1 LLRCVRAQSARAH
14 NGFWFAVI
22 LNSRSVALL
31 FVTALVLSACTT
43 GSFRPQNVAKT
54 EVDQVT
60 DLHILAQEAHLRAL
74 TIKLYRRNPRELR
87 KQPGQTLNK
96 RLQQL
101 FGERGE
107 LRFAEL
113 DNRQATEAML
123 LAFDDNFAGDRVF
136 AVMAGLTDML
146 RRSYNYK
153 VEYFVLD
160 ELDQQKLYNSAR
172 NIEILVWRLSHKRD
186 SQGQLYLLSN
196 EMSGDNS
203 PDNLSFERLFGKMIA
218 LQDMMAEI
226 TADSGNRTINR
237 VVQSMIFL
245 PI

>member
-1 LLRCVRAQSARAH
+1 VSLR
-14 NGFWFAVI
+14 AVI
-22 LNSRSVALL
+22 APLPAITLVTTIAL
-31 FVTALVLSACTT
+31 TACTA
-43 GSFRPQNVAKT
+43 GSFRPQNLAKT

-60 DLHILAQEAHLRAL
+60 DLHILAQEAHLREL

-87 KQPGQTLNK
+87 KQPGQALEK

-101 FGERGE
+101 FGERSE

-113 DNRQATEAML
+113 DNRQATDAML
-123 LAFDDNFAGDRVF
+123 LAFDDHYTGDRVF

-146 RRSYNYK
+146 RRSYDYK
-153 VEYFVLD
+153 VEYFMLD

-172 NIEILVWRLSHKRD
+172 NIEVLVWRLSHKRD
-186 SQGQLYLLSN
+186 PQNQPYLLSN
-196 EMSGDNS
+196 EMSEDAR

-226 TADSGNRTINR
+226 TADSSNRAINR
-237 VVQSMIFL
+237 VVQGAATMIFL

>member
-1 LLRCVRAQSARAH
+1 MPLRGKILLLPAIVLVAM
-14 NGFWFAVI
+14 FAFT
-22 LNSRSVALL
+22 S
-31 FVTALVLSACTT
+31 CTT

-74 TIKLYRRNPRELR
+74 AIKLYRRNPRELR
-87 KQPGQTLNK
+87 KQSGQTLNK

-107 LRFAEL
+107 LRFPEL

-123 LAFDDNFAGDRVF
+123 LAFDDRYTGDRVF

-146 RRSYNYK
+146 RRAYGYK
-153 VEYFVLD
+153 LEYFVLD

-172 NIEILVWRLSHKRD
+172 NIEVLVWRLSHKRD
-186 SQGQLYLLSN
+186 PQGQLYLLSN
-196 EMSGDNS
+196 EMTGESS
-203 PDNLSFERLFGKMIA
+203 ADNLSFERLFGKMIA

-226 TADSGNRTINR
+226 TADSGSRSINR
-237 VVQSMIFL
+237 VIQGAATMIFL

>member
-1 LLRCVRAQSARAH
+1 MSLRDETVLLPAIVLV
-14 NGFWFAVI
+14 AV
-22 LNSRSVALL
+22 LAL
-31 FVTALVLSACTT
+31 TSCTT
-43 GSFRPQNVAKT
+43 GSFRPQNLAKT

-107 LRFAEL
+107 LRFPEL

-123 LAFDDNFAGDRVF
+123 LAFDASFAGDRVF

-153 VEYFVLD
+153 VEFFALD

-172 NIEILVWRLSHKRD
+172 NVEVLVWRLSHKRD
-186 SQGQLYLLSN
+186 PQGQLYLLSN
-196 EMSGDNS
+196 EMTEDGS

-226 TADSGNRTINR
+226 TADSGNRSINR
-237 VVQSMIFL
+237 VIQGAATMIFL

>member
-1 LLRCVRAQSARAH
+1 MFSTSARVLVVA
-14 NGFWFAVI
+14 FA
-22 LNSRSVALL
+22 L
-31 FVTALVLSACTT
+31 TACTT

-60 DLHILAQEAHLRAL
+60 DLHILAQESHLRAL

-87 KQPGQTLNK
+87 KQSGQTLNM

-146 RRSYNYK
+146 RRSYDYK
-153 VEYFVLD
+153 VEYFALD
-160 ELDQQKLYNSAR
+160 ELDQQKLYHSAR

-186 SQGQLYLLSN
+186 PQGHLYLLSN
-196 EMSGDNS
+196 EMTEDSS

-226 TADSGNRTINR
+226 TADSGNRSINR
-237 VVQSMIFL
+237 VIQGAATMIFL

>member
-1 LLRCVRAQSARAH
+1 MPSSARRRAERLR
-14 NGFWFAVI
+14 GCLLALTAV
-22 LNSRSVALL
+22 SALG
-31 FVTALVLSACTT
+31 ACAP
-43 GSFRPQNVAKT
+43 GNFRPQNLAKT
-54 EVDQVT
+54 DVDQVT
-60 DLHILAQEAHLRAL
+60 DLHIRALEGHLRAL

-87 KQPGQTLNK
+87 KQPGQTLNG

-101 FGERGE
+101 FGEPGE
-107 LRFAEL
+107 LKFAEL
-113 DNRQATEAML
+113 GDKQGVQSML
-123 LAFDDNFAGDRVF
+123 LAFDEGYAGDRVF

-153 VEYFVLD
+153 SEYFALD

-172 NIEILVWRLSHKRD
+172 NIEVLVWRLSQKRD
-186 SQGQLYLLSN
+186 ARGELFLLTN
-196 EMSGDNS
+196 EKGEESV

-237 VVQSMIFL
+237 VVQGAATMIFL